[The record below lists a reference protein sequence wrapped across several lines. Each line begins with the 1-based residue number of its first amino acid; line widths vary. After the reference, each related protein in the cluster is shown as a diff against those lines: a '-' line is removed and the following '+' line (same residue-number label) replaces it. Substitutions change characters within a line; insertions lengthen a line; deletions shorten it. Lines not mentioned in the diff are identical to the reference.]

1 MNESRMNR
9 MRRAGRPVVI
19 AGGLIVILAVVTWA
33 ARSIVATCR
42 LIAALGDDDPTGA
55 RVNSGI

>member
-1 MNESRMNR
+1 MNR
-9 MRRAGRPVVI
+9 MRHAGRPVVM
-19 AGGLIVILAVVTWA
+19 ACGFIVILAVVTWA

-55 RVNSGI
+55 RVKGGI